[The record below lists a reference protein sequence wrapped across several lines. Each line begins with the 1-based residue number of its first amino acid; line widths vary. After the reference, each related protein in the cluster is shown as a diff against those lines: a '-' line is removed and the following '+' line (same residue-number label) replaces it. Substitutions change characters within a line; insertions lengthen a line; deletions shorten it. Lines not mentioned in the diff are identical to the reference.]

1 MIKIGV
7 TITSINNSG
16 KLEQNYIETDNL
28 LGATRIMLTFK
39 PKRGYRVI
47 EHRIEEVG
55 VLV

>member
-39 PKRGYRVI
+39 PKRGYRVV
-47 EHRIEEVG
+47 EHRVEEVG